1 MKDKSKKENFKPF
14 DRSFLLK
21 RRVSGQDVF
30 RDAEKKVKSAEN
42 ENGIEEQIQK
52 LLAAENGPVLGK
64 SYSQSSVCGKCGYV
78 WVVRVISLIGLS
90 SDHGKKQ
97 GHKFDNEGVTIII
110 IQHTLLSHSNF

>member
-42 ENGIEEQIQK
+42 DNEEQIQK

-64 SYSQSSVCGKCGYV
+64 SYSQSSGYV
-78 WVVRVISLIGLS
+78 
-90 SDHGKKQ
+90 
-97 GHKFDNEGVTIII
+97 
-110 IQHTLLSHSNF
+110 

>member
-1 MKDKSKKENFKPF
+1 MKDKSKRESFKPF

-42 ENGIEEQIQK
+42 DNEEQIQK

-64 SYSQSSVCGKCGYV
+64 LYSQSSGYV

-90 SDHGKKQ
+90 SDHGKNKDTNSTM
-97 GHKFDNEGVTIII
+97 KA
-110 IQHTLLSHSNF
+110 

>member
-42 ENGIEEQIQK
+42 DNEEQIQK

-64 SYSQSSVCGKCGYV
+64 LYSQSSGYV

>member
-30 RDAEKKVKSAEN
+30 RDAEKKVKFAEN
-42 ENGIEEQIQK
+42 DNEEQIQK

-64 SYSQSSVCGKCGYV
+64 SYSQSSGYV
-78 WVVRVISLIGLS
+78 
-90 SDHGKKQ
+90 
-97 GHKFDNEGVTIII
+97 
-110 IQHTLLSHSNF
+110 